1 MGLNVK
7 TSPRL
12 GGFLNT
18 INISLENIANL
29 ALDKVIIF
37 NNCITKSESIHRV
50 KTFGIHISHTYI
62 CIFFFET
69 GFLCCPGCL
78 RTHYV
83 NQMGLELR
91 DLPTFFSE
99 CWDQRCVVPYL
110 IICTYFKVCV
120 CISECIYTYQNF

>member
-29 ALDKVIIF
+29 ALDKGIIF

-50 KTFGIHISHTYI
+50 KTFGIHISHTYT
-62 CIFFFET
+62 CIVF
-69 GFLCCPGCL
+69 
-78 RTHYV
+78 
-83 NQMGLELR
+83 
-91 DLPTFFSE
+91 
-99 CWDQRCVVPYL
+99 
-110 IICTYFKVCV
+110 
-120 CISECIYTYQNF
+120 

>member
-37 NNCITKSESIHRV
+37 NNCITKSESIHQV
-50 KTFGIHISHTYI
+50 KIFGIHISHTYI
-62 CIFFFET
+62 CFSLRQ
-69 GFLCCPGCL
+69 GF
-78 RTHYV
+78 YV
-83 NQMGLELR
+83 VLAVLELTMQTR
-91 DLPTFFSE
+91 
-99 CWDQRCVVPYL
+99 WA
-110 IICTYFKVCV
+110 
-120 CISECIYTYQNF
+120 